1 MSLLASPGRLAALA
15 ILSALSIA
23 GCGDNGHV
31 TLTPDA
37 STGDAPSGD
46 AGPPPPSSDEICN
59 APTLSTV
66 LTPVPTGGAGAPI
79 NVKVH
84 YNRPD
89 GQYTGWGL
97 HV

>member
-1 MSLLASPGRLAALA
+1 MSLLAPPGRLAALA
-15 ILSALSIA
+15 ILSAIPVA

-31 TLTPDA
+31 TLTPA
-37 STGDAPSGD
+37 AATGDAPTGD

-66 LTPVPTGGAGAPI
+66 LTPVPKGGGNGGPAAPI

-89 GQYTGWGL
+89 GQYTGW
-97 HV
+97 